1 MFYSEF
7 SKVTLFRESFAC
19 WSPWLKLEGC
29 RLGIGTWCGRFLFLG
44 RRQKVLMKNT
54 LDFLPCNDHPLVFF
68 DGWRNCQQ
76 LLLRTVDV
84 SWSWW
89 ASHLVCDWHRWF
101 MDFPHWCYR
110 IPLDTFRQIAT
121 TWPRQQRISLVGSG
135 TDPRNTFPEC
145 VEKGSRL
152 G

>member
-1 MFYSEF
+1 MFGIRGHVLFGVLESHILSRKFCMLITLVEIRRVPTWNRHMVWTFFF
-7 SKVTLFRESFAC
+7 SRTATEGPYETRSTFCPAMITRSF
-19 WSPWLKLEGC
+19 
-29 RLGIGTWCGRFLFLG
+29 
-44 RRQKVLMKNT
+44 
-54 LDFLPCNDHPLVFF
+54 FF

-110 IPLDTFRQIAT
+110 ILWIHFVRLQQLDHDNSVFR
-121 TWPRQQRISLVGSG
+121 WLVAVP
-135 TDPRNTFPEC
+135 TQETLFPN
-145 VEKGSRL
+145 V
-152 G
+152 